1 MTSLS
6 RRKRRITARAITRA
20 TLAVSAAA
28 LALVVGPLS
37 AQPGQLPLPKGYQ
50 PRTPPAPAQP
60 QPAARPAVS
69 PTGGPL
75 PGSVGQI
82 LYFNKPADAAL
93 ANGANGQPVRPVDGV
108 ALNEPPLRAAEA
120 PVPDVPPLPLPPP
133 ASRYLPPQG
142 GLAPPPAVT
151 VSLPQPVLA
160 QPPLSAVQP
169 GEVTSTS
176 QKAIPPVPPEFV
188 QLPTRASVFTVYD
201 DRQLE
206 AAIRDRV
213 LRDNIASLEKQIQSA
228 TDPKT
233 IDDLRAR
240 LARDKKTL
248 LDPAS
253 DASYAFP
260 ELPVVSPP
268 GVAYRPKTLDYAPR
282 QVLIEPNYVVHRRL
296 HFEERNAERSGWDL
310 GPAQALLSTGYFWRD
325 TLLWPQSLASACV
338 RGPWDTSA
346 GKAGAGCP
354 SPYYLYP
361 LGLTITGTA
370 AETAILTGG
379 AFLLP

>member
-6 RRKRRITARAITRA
+6 RKNRRITARAITRA
-20 TLAVSAAA
+20 TLAASA
-28 LALVVGPLS
+28 LALALAPLA
-37 AQPGQLPLPKGYQ
+37 AQPAGGLPLPKGYQ
-50 PRTPPAPAQP
+50 PRTPPPPAAQP
-60 QPAARPAVS
+60 ARPTVS

-93 ANGANGQPVRPVDGV
+93 ANGANGQPVRPVEGV
-108 ALNEPPLRAAEA
+108 AQNEPPLRAAEV

-142 GLAPPPAVT
+142 GIATPPAVI
-151 VSLPQPVLA
+151 VSLPPQPAFV
-160 QPPLSAVQP
+160 QPPVPAAQP
-169 GEVTSTS
+169 GETVSTS
-176 QKAIPPVPPEFV
+176 KKAIPPVPPEFV
-188 QLPTRASVFTVYD
+188 RLPSRDNVFTVYD
-201 DRQLE
+201 DKQLE
-206 AAIRDRV
+206 AAIRERV
-213 LRDNIASLEKQIQSA
+213 LRDNISSLEKQIQSA
-228 TDPKT
+228 TDPKNAE
-233 IDDLRAR
+233 DLRTR
-240 LARDKKTL
+240 LEREKKTL
-248 LDPAS
+248 MDPGS
-253 DASYAFP
+253 DPTYRFP
-260 ELPVVSPP
+260 DLPVVSPP
-268 GVAYRPKTLDYAPR
+268 GVAYQPKTVNYAPR

-310 GPAQALLSTGYFWRD
+310 GPAQVLLSTAHFWRD
-325 TLLWPQSLASACV
+325 ALLWPQSLASACV

-346 GKAGAGCP
+346 GKAEAGCP
-354 SPYYLYP
+354 APYYVYP

>member
-1 MTSLS
+1 M
-6 RRKRRITARAITRA
+6 
-20 TLAVSAAA
+20 
-28 LALVVGPLS
+28 
-37 AQPGQLPLPKGYQ
+37 
-50 PRTPPAPAQP
+50 
-60 QPAARPAVS
+60 S

-93 ANGANGQPVRPVDGV
+93 ANGANGQPVRPAGGV
-108 ALNEPPLRAAEA
+108 AQNDPPLRAAET

-133 ASRYLPPQG
+133 ESRYLPPQG
-142 GLAPPPAVT
+142 GGIAPPPPVL
-151 VSLPQPVLA
+151 VSLPAQPALVQPQPAPALA
-160 QPPLSAVQP
+160 QP
-169 GEVTSTS
+169 GDVTSTS
-176 QKAIPPVPPEFV
+176 KKAIPPVPPEYILF
-188 QLPTRASVFTVYD
+188 PSRDRVFTVYND
-201 DRQLE
+201 KRLE
-206 AAIRDRV
+206 AAILDRV
-213 LRDNIASLEKQIQSA
+213 LRDSIASLEIQIQTAEKALKSENKPEEIA
-228 TDPKT
+228 KYRKT
-233 IDDLRAR
+233 IEEFQNRIENL
-240 LARDKKTL
+240 KKTL
-248 LDPAS
+248 KDPTS
-253 DASYAFP
+253 DASYQFP

-346 GKAGAGCP
+346 GKAGPGCP